1 MPRIPPLLALLLVAG
16 LSGCELV
23 ADFDRDKIPVDRP
36 DGGGAMDASMEDAAA
51 PPEEDAAAPE
61 DAGNGSDDP
70 IDSDAGDD
78 DAGNEDA
85 GQ

>member
-1 MPRIPPLLALLLVAG
+1 MPRIAPLLALLLVAG

-36 DGGGAMDASMEDAAA
+36 DGGAPMDASMEDAAA
-51 PPEEDAAAPE
+51 PAEDAAAPE
-61 DAGNGSDDP
+61 DAGNGSDEP
-70 IDSDAGDD
+70 MDSDAGDD